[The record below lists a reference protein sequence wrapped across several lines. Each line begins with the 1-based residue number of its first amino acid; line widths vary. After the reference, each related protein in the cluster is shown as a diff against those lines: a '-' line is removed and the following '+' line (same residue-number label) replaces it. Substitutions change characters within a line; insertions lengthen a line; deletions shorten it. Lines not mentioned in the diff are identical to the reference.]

1 MPTIMVLAGVNGAG
15 KSSLLGTMLREQG
28 GDWFNPDSVADE
40 LKQIG
45 VDSSKANADAWE
57 VGKNRL
63 LRAIVDGEDYAFE
76 TTLGGNTIPG
86 LLREATEDHE
96 VIIWFCGLESAELH
110 VERVARRVA
119 GGGHHVSADLI
130 RVRYERSRENLISL
144 MGGLTTLRVYDNSAC
159 MDEVGSSLKLLLNL
173 HKGVIATPAS
183 REELHRTPDWAMPIV
198 QRALQLYPPVWLKL
212 SVLSS
217 ASSLTLGE
225 CKRPIATSP
234 QTGTRKGVATPVERS
249 TPSPKSRIGASHR
262 KVRPRTLIQTER
274 LRKEA
279 FCFLL
284 LATQGVALP
293 FFQHVAEK
301 RALLDCV
308 IEGYVGVR

>member
-1 MPTIMVLAGVNGAG
+1 MPKITVLAGVNGAG

-45 VDSSKANADAWE
+45 VDSNMANADAWE

-63 LRAIVDGEDYAFE
+63 LHAMAEGEDYAFE
-76 TTLGGNTIPG
+76 TTLGGNTIPA
-86 LLREATEDHE
+86 LLREASEGHDVT
-96 VIIWFCGLESAELH
+96 IWFCGLESAELH
-110 VERVARRVA
+110 AERVARRVA
-119 GGGHHVSADLI
+119 GGGHHVSTDLI

-144 MGGLTTLRVYDNSAC
+144 MDALTTLRVYDNSAC
-159 MDEVGSSLKLLLNL
+159 MDEEGSSLKLLLNL
-173 HKGVIATPAS
+173 HKGSIATPES
-183 REELHRTPDWAMPIV
+183 REALRETPEWAMPIV
-198 QRALQLYPPVWLKL
+198 QHALQLYPPVWLEL
-212 SVLSS
+212 SVPSG
-217 ASSLTLGE
+217 AWSLTLRRY
-225 CKRPIATSP
+225 KRPIATSP

-279 FCFLL
+279 FCFMG

-301 RALLDCV
+301 RALLDGIIQRDV
-308 IEGYVGVR
+308 SVR

>member
-1 MPTIMVLAGVNGAG
+1 MPRITVLAGVNGAG

-28 GDWFNPDSVADE
+28 ADWFNPDSVADE

-57 VGKNRL
+57 LGKNRL

-96 VIIWFCGLESAELH
+96 VAIWFCGLESAELH

-144 MGGLTTLRVYDNSAC
+144 MEGLTTLRVYDNSAC
-159 MDEVGSSLKLLLNL
+159 MDEEGSSLKLLLNL
-173 HKGVIATPAS
+173 HKGAIATPAS
-183 REELHRTPDWAMPIV
+183 QEALRETPEWAMPMG
-198 QRALQLYPPVWLKL
+198 L
-212 SVLSS
+212 SGILCSGI
-217 ASSLTLGE
+217 T
-225 CKRPIATSP
+225 C
-234 QTGTRKGVATPVERS
+234 
-249 TPSPKSRIGASHR
+249 
-262 KVRPRTLIQTER
+262 
-274 LRKEA
+274 
-279 FCFLL
+279 
-284 LATQGVALP
+284 
-293 FFQHVAEK
+293 
-301 RALLDCV
+301 
-308 IEGYVGVR
+308 

>member
-28 GDWFNPDSVADE
+28 ADWFNPDSVADE

-57 VGKNRL
+57 AGKNRL

-76 TTLGGNTIPG
+76 TTLGGNTIPA

-96 VIIWFCGLESAELH
+96 VTIWFCGLESAELH

-144 MGGLTTLRVYDNSAC
+144 MEGLTTLRVYDNSAC
-159 MDEVGSSLKLLLNL
+159 MDEEGSSLKLLLNL
-173 HKGVIATPAS
+173 HRGEIATPAS
-183 REELHRTPDWAMPIV
+183 RESLRETPDWAMPIV
-198 QRALQLYPPVWLKL
+198 QHALQLYPPAWLRLWLLSALCRCFTPKGQTENFDSNRTPPKGGVLL
-212 SVLSS
+212 SVTRHAARGSTVPS
-217 ASSLTLGE
+217 ACCRT
-225 CKRPIATSP
+225 
-234 QTGTRKGVATPVERS
+234 
-249 TPSPKSRIGASHR
+249 
-262 KVRPRTLIQTER
+262 VRPARWRHPVPRAYAVACRTSAWACCAWSPPGSRTS
-274 LRKEA
+274 
-279 FCFLL
+279 
-284 LATQGVALP
+284 
-293 FFQHVAEK
+293 
-301 RALLDCV
+301 
-308 IEGYVGVR
+308 

>member
-45 VDSSKANADAWE
+45 VDSSRANADAWE

-76 TTLGGNTIPG
+76 TTLGGNTIPA
-86 LLREATEDHE
+86 LLREATEDHD
-96 VIIWFCGLESAELH
+96 VAIWFCGLESAELH

-144 MGGLTTLRVYDNSAC
+144 MDALTTLRVYDNSAC
-159 MDEVGSSLKLLLNL
+159 MDEEGSSLKLLLNL
-173 HKGVIATPAS
+173 HKGAIATPAS
-183 REELHRTPDWAMPIV
+183 REELRETPEWAMPIV
-198 QRALQLYPPVWLKL
+198 QHALQLYPPVWLEL
-212 SVLSS
+212 SMLSLLWRCFAPKGQAENFDSNRTPPKGGVLLS
-217 ASSLTLGE
+217 
-225 CKRPIATSP
+225 
-234 QTGTRKGVATPVERS
+234 
-249 TPSPKSRIGASHR
+249 GASHAGR
-262 KVRPRTLIQTER
+262 GSTVLSACCRRVRPVRWRHRARRGCAAVCRTSAWACCAWSRPGSRTSSAP
-274 LRKEA
+274 LR
-279 FCFLL
+279 
-284 LATQGVALP
+284 
-293 FFQHVAEK
+293 
-301 RALLDCV
+301 RS
-308 IEGYVGVR
+308 